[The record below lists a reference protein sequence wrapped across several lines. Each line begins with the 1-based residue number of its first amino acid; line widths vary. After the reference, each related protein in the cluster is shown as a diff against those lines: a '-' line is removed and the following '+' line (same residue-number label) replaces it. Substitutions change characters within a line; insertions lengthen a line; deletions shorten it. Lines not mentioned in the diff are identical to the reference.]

1 MKVNDQKNLVRPIGA
16 ARVLAAALLI
26 AGCAGQDKPPAA
38 APGAASVPKM
48 VTDLS
53 TVSTA
58 SIDPLGTGAVP
69 ERGQG
74 LLHDERGDSS
84 SPRTFGAQPGISRR
98 IGTDANPGEERLLN
112 DKAAK
117 FANFSQV
124 ILDRLFAQL
133 RLAEKTEEISRT
145 RLPTDIKPVVI
156 TAIMDKDGKLTELI
170 LEQHSGKARIDQMML
185 GACKKAIWYRNP
197 PPEAL
202 SDDGTYH
209 LTIQGRLENYA
220 STDETHWSFVTRIGL
235 GIG

>member
-1 MKVNDQKNLVRPIGA
+1 MKFLRVIG
-16 ARVLAAALLI
+16 VGGLLAVAMVV
-26 AGCAGQDKPPAA
+26 AGCAQDKPPEA
-38 APGAASVPKM
+38 APGAAPVPQM

-53 TVSTA
+53 SVSNA
-58 SIDPLGTGAVP
+58 AIDPLGTHAVP
-69 ERGQG
+69 KRGEG
-74 LLHDERGDSS
+74 LLHESSGDTSG
-84 SPRTFGAQPGISRR
+84 PRTFGEEPGLSKS
-98 IGTDANPGEERLLN
+98 IGTEANPGEARLLN

-124 ILDRLFAQL
+124 ILERIFAQL
-133 RLAEKTEEISRT
+133 RIAERTEEISRT

-156 TAIMDKDGKLTELI
+156 TAIMDKNGKLTELI

-185 GACKKAIWYRNP
+185 NVCKKAIWYRNP

-202 SDDGTYH
+202 AEDGTYH